1 MDRRNA
7 LKTLAMTA
15 GGIFVPTFLRAEV
28 IKPEG
33 RYGWHQDSA
42 SLRDFIR
49 RHRYPFV
56 SQLNGAIKGTGKGK
70 KAFLHL
76 AYERVSGRQYLP
88 HFQGGPDC
96 VSQAAALGVDF
107 LASVQ
112 IAIKRA
118 RQRWVAKA
126 ATEPIYGGSRVEIG
140 GGNISGGGST
150 GHWAAEWLSSY
161 GVLLRQQYPTGHDF
175 REYSAS
181 KASKFGESGC
191 PDSLEPLAKLH
202 PVKKVAICRS
212 YADLCDLVYNGMP
225 VMVCSNVGFGSS
237 GTRTRDS
244 EGFLT
249 RKRKPWYHAMLFGG
263 YDDSY
268 RRKGALCFN
277 SWGEGYINGP
287 TRGPQPTSTFWVDAN
302 TVDSMLRQGDSF
314 AFSAYVGIPRVVIP
328 PFILY

>member
-7 LKTLAMTA
+7 LKTIATA
-15 GGIFVPTFLRAEV
+15 AGSIFVPTFIKAEV
-28 IKPEG
+28 IRPDT
-33 RYGWHQDSA
+33 RFGWHSDPA

-49 RHRYPFV
+49 RYRYPFV
-56 SQLNGAIKGTGKGK
+56 SQLNADIKGTGKGK

-76 AYERVSGRQYLP
+76 AYERVSGKKFVP
-88 HFQGGPDC
+88 HFQGAPDC
-96 VSQAAALGVDF
+96 VSQAAGLGVDF

-112 IAIKRA
+112 IAIKRQA
-118 RQRWVAKA
+118 QRWVAKT

-140 GGNISGGGST
+140 GYSGGGGGST
-150 GHWAAEWLSSY
+150 GHWAAEWLSKY
-161 GVLLRQQYPTGHDF
+161 GNILRQEYPTGHDF
-175 REYSAS
+175 RVYSAS
-181 KASKFGESGC
+181 KAEEFGRKGC
-191 PDSLEPLAKLH
+191 PDSLEPIAKLH

-225 VMVCSNVGFGSS
+225 VMVCSNVGFGSP
-237 GTRTRDS
+237 TCTRDS

-249 RKRKPWYHAMLFGG
+249 RKRRPWYHAMLFGG

-277 SWGEGYINGP
+277 SWGERWVNGP
-287 TRGPQPTSTFWVDAN
+287 TRGPQPAGTFWIDAAN
-302 TVDSMLRQGDSF
+302 SF
-314 AFSAYVGIPRVVIP
+314 GFSAYVGFPRVVIP

>member
-7 LKTLAMTA
+7 LKTLAMTT
-15 GGIFVPTFLRAEV
+15 GGLFVPTFLRASV

-33 RYGWHQDSA
+33 LFGWREDRV

-76 AYERVSGRQYLP
+76 AYERVAGQKYVP
-88 HFQGGPDC
+88 HYQGGPDC

-112 IAIKRA
+112 IAIQNA
-118 RQRWVAKA
+118 RQRWIAKT

-140 GGNISGGGST
+140 GGRISGGGST
-150 GHWAAEWLSSY
+150 GHWAAEWLSKY
-161 GVLLRQQYPTGHDF
+161 GVLLRQEYPTGHDF
-175 REYSAS
+175 RRYDAS
-181 KASKFGESGC
+181 KAVEFGEKGC
-191 PDSLEPLAKLH
+191 PDSLEPIAKLH
-202 PVKKVAICRS
+202 PVKKAAICRS
-212 YADLCDLVYNGMP
+212 YSDLCDLVYNGTP
-225 VMVCSNVGFGSS
+225 VMVCSNVGFGS
-237 GTRTRDS
+237 GTCTRDS

-249 RKRKPWYHAMLFGG
+249 RKRRPWYHAMLFGG

-268 RRKGALCFN
+268 RRKGALAFN
-277 SWGEGYINGP
+277 SWGEKWVGGP
-287 TRGPQPTSTFWVDAN
+287 TRGPQPGSTFWVDAS
-302 TVDSMLRQGDSF
+302 TVDAMLRQGDSF
-314 AFSAYVGIPRVVIP
+314 AFSAYVGFPRVIVP